1 MRLSHCCPQD
11 PTGYVYFMKAELDE
25 LVWHARRE
33 GKAKIPPIARIQR
46 MEPDKDRI
54 QWIIEKKKNKQ
65 PIDSTNFKIVI
76 WHLQTLF
83 QDFF

>member
-1 MRLSHCCPQD
+1 MRLSHRCPQD
-11 PTGYVYFMKAELDE
+11 PTGFVYFMKAELDE

-54 QWIIEKKKNKQ
+54 Q
-65 PIDSTNFKIVI
+65 
-76 WHLQTLF
+76 
-83 QDFF
+83 